1 MMTPMSVARA
11 FRCLYLYHV
20 SCVFFI
26 AEKEALF
33 LRLSFTLCF
42 AHLTAPRP
50 WLLHRAARGLPAG
63 RTVEMAST
71 SAPALATKVRARANP
86 GARRVTRAL

>member
-11 FRCLYLYHV
+11 FRCLYHM
-20 SCVFFI
+20 SCVFLLL
-26 AEKEALF
+26 KKRGLF
-33 LRLSFTLCF
+33 FFVSPSLFCFT
-42 AHLTAPRP
+42 HLTAPRP

>member
-11 FRCLYLYHV
+11 FRCLYHM
-20 SCVFFI
+20 SCVFFLML
-26 AEKEALF
+26 KKRGLF
-33 LRLSFTLCF
+33 FFVSPSLFVSL
-42 AHLTAPRP
+42 HLTAPRP